1 MGGRVA
7 IAFIA
12 VSAIVLQL
20 AVVGARP
27 AQAATFDPTSAEQQ
41 MYSLINQDRAQNGL
55 GPLTANPTLFNIA
68 RGAPHQVCGGGVTYH
83 GRAQDMIERNYF
95 SHQIPP
101 CNSYVWPILQ
111 SYGIS
116 YMSAGENI
124 VWNTYTPQATSV
136 DQGNTWLMNSPAH
149 RANILGDYNQV
160 GVGAWAAPG
169 AWSDG
174 TGTYN
179 GVQIY
184 VEIFV
189 KANVSAP
196 AVPSTPVATPA
207 NGTVALSWSAP
218 SDGGSPLTGYT
229 VTPYVAGVA
238 GSPIAY
244 GPGSTSVLVPGL
256 LNGTAYSFTVTATNA
271 VGSSPASSMSNTVT
285 PLAAFP
291 YTAVSTSQ
299 YQLSHSDGSTWVD
312 VDATNL
318 KLTLSSAA
326 PTTALLTANADLW
339 TVQAGINQN
348 LGIFVGSNGG
358 ADTLVAWKE
367 SGGSAGTF
375 SPNAAFVQA
384 TFPMAAATTYTVK
397 LKWKTNIPA
406 AGPIVAGAG
415 PIGGAFSPTRLTAVL
430 QPTGLSS
437 AVSTQQYGLAASN
450 GSAWVDVDPS
460 ALSSTFT
467 PAVSGNAFLGGNADL
482 WTATAGV
489 DQDLG
494 LFVSGGAFGA
504 GQLVAW
510 KESGGFAG
518 TFSPNAAFDQAVIPV
533 TAATTYTV
541 KLKWKANHPTGA
553 TVFAG
558 AGPIAGRFSP
568 TSLVVQALPA
578 TTVPSSAVS
587 TSQYALTGSGGTTW
601 SDLDATRLALNIT
614 SPGNCL
620 AVLTGN
626 ADLWTANAGF
636 NQDLGIDVNG
646 TIVAWKE
653 SGGFAGT
660 FSPNA
665 AFTQGVVQMTPGGSY
680 AVKLR
685 WKTNKPAGAASI
697 YAGAGPINGQFSPIT
712 LSAQLVCG

>member
-1 MGGRVA
+1 
-7 IAFIA
+7 
-12 VSAIVLQL
+12 
-20 AVVGARP
+20 
-27 AQAATFDPTSAEQQ
+27 
-41 MYSLINQDRAQNGL
+41 
-55 GPLTANPTLFNIA
+55 
-68 RGAPHQVCGGGVTYH
+68 
-83 GRAQDMIERNYF
+83 
-95 SHQIPP
+95 
-101 CNSYVWPILQ
+101 
-111 SYGIS
+111 
-116 YMSAGENI
+116 
-124 VWNTYTPQATSV
+124 
-136 DQGNTWLMNSPAH
+136 
-149 RANILGDYNQV
+149 
-160 GVGAWAAPG
+160 
-169 AWSDG
+169 
-174 TGTYN
+174 
-179 GVQIY
+179 
-184 VEIFV
+184 
-189 KANVSAP
+189 
-196 AVPSTPVATPA
+196 
-207 NGTVALSWSAP
+207 
-218 SDGGSPLTGYT
+218 
-229 VTPYVAGVA
+229 
-238 GSPIAY
+238 
-244 GPGSTSVLVPGL
+244 
-256 LNGTAYSFTVTATNA
+256 
-271 VGSSPASSMSNTVT
+271 VT

-299 YQLSHSDGSTWVD
+299 YQLSHSDGSNWVEL
-312 VDATNL
+312 DATNL
-318 KLTLSSAA
+318 RLSLSSAA

-339 TVQAGINQN
+339 TVQAGINQD
-348 LGIFVGSNGG
+348 LGIFVSTGG
-358 ADTLVAWKE
+358 GPDSLVAWKE

-415 PIGGAFSPTRLTAVL
+415 PIAGAFSPTRLTALL

-437 AVSTQQYGLAASN
+437 AVSTKQYGLAASN
-450 GSAWVDVDPS
+450 GSTWTDVDAS
-460 ALSSTFT
+460 ALSTTFT
-467 PAVSGNAFLGGNADL
+467 PAVSGNAFVGGNADL

-494 LFVSGGAFGA
+494 LFVSGGAYGA

-518 TFSPNAAFDQAVIPV
+518 TFSPNAAFVQAVIPV

-541 KLKWKANHPTGA
+541 KLKWKANHPTAA
-553 TVFAG
+553 TIFAG
-558 AGPIAGRFSP
+558 AGPIAGNFSP

-587 TSQYALTGSGGTTW
+587 TSQYALTGSNGTSW
-601 SDLDATRLALNIT
+601 SDLDAAKLVLNIT

-646 TIVAWKE
+646 TLVAWKE

-665 AFTQGVVQMTPGGSY
+665 AFSQAVVQMTPGGSY

-685 WKTNKPAGAASI
+685 WKTNKPAGGATI
-697 YAGAGPINGQFSPIT
+697 YAGAGPIAGQFSPTT
-712 LSAQLVCG
+712 LSANLICG